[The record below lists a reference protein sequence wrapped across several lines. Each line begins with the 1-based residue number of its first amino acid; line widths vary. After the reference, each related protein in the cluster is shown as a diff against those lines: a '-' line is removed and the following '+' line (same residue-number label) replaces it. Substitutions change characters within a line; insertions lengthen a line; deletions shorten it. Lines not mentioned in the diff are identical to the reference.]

1 MNEAF
6 VRSGNATQRR
16 ALLKLERERGE
27 KEMRRFNAPVWRKRP
42 VAVGGELPLYDMLIP
57 LYQHHYHLTC
67 TLAYFTATIASAES
81 PADPPRSCLCPV
93 FYVYVQLYAG
103 LGDTW
108 KAAIEQENRNRR
120 GFSLRYRI
128 H

>member
-6 VRSGNATQRR
+6 VRSGNAAQRR
-16 ALLKLERERGE
+16 ALLKLERASGKKRCGVSMRQYGE
-27 KEMRRFNAPVWRKRP
+27 EDR
-42 VAVGGELPLYDMLIP
+42 AVGGELPLYDMLIP
-57 LYQHHYHLTC
+57 YTNTTTTC

-81 PADPPRSCLCPV
+81 LADPPRSCLCPL